1 MKLFNQ
7 AYINFKSNFNLFL
20 IINFIVVLMQ
30 APRNIVVTGGNSGIG
45 LYAVKGLYEDGNHV
59 IFGSRNQQKNEEVA
73 KEIAQKPGGSLK
85 CFPLDLSKRK
95 SIEEFVKN
103 VKVALFLT

>member
-1 MKLFNQ
+1 MKE
-7 AYINFKSNFNLFL
+7 AK
-20 IINFIVVLMQ
+20 
-30 APRNIVVTGGNSGIG
+30 NIVVTGGNSGVG
-45 LYAVKGLYEDGNHV
+45 YGTVKALYKDGHNV